1 MNAIEMNVK
10 SFEHVVNNIFAPIYP
25 VIAENIINETGITRG
40 VCIDVGTGF
49 GNLGLELAKLAPDI
63 ETILFD
69 LSDEMLKEAQQN
81 CVRMMLS
88 DRVRI
93 QQGNVEQLPF
103 EDNMAD
109 LIISRGSIFFWDDQV
124 KGVNE
129 IYRVLK
135 PEGYA
140 YIGGGFGNQ
149 ELLLQVSEKMEEH
162 DPEWKND
169 RKKRAGEKGY
179 VHFENMMKQTDVSHY
194 EVSRK
199 QAGLW
204 IIFKK

>member
-1 MNAIEMNVK
+1 MNVK

>member
-1 MNAIEMNVK
+1 MNVK

-25 VIAENIINETGITRG
+25 VIAENIINETGIIRG

-179 VHFENMMKQTDVSHY
+179 VHFENMMKQTDISHY

>member
-1 MNAIEMNVK
+1 M
-10 SFEHVVNNIFAPIYP
+10 YP

-179 VHFENMMKQTDVSHY
+179 VHFENMMKQTDISHY

>member
-1 MNAIEMNVK
+1 MNVK

-25 VIAENIINETGITRG
+25 VIAENIIKETGITRG

-63 ETILFD
+63 EAILFD
-69 LSDEMLKEAQQN
+69 LSDEILKEAQQN
-81 CVRMMLS
+81 CTRMMLT

-103 EDNMAD
+103 DDNMAD
-109 LIISRGSIFFWDDQV
+109 LIISRGSIFFWEDQV

-135 PEGYA
+135 PGGCA

-149 ELLLQVSEKMEEH
+149 ELFLQVSEKMEAH

-169 RKKRAGEKGY
+169 RKNRAGEKGY
-179 VHFENMMKQTDVSHY
+179 IHFENMMKQTDIRHY

>member
-1 MNAIEMNVK
+1 MNVK
-10 SFEHVVNNIFAPIYP
+10 SFENVVNNIFAPIYP
-25 VIAENIINETGITRG
+25 VIAENIIKETGITSG

-63 ETILFD
+63 QAVLFD
-69 LSDEMLKEAQQN
+69 LSDEMLNEAQIN
-81 CVRMMLS
+81 CTRMRLA

-103 EDNMAD
+103 DDNMAD
-109 LIISRGSIFFWDDQV
+109 LIISRGSIFFWEDQV
-124 KGVNE
+124 KGINE

-135 PEGYA
+135 PGGCA

-149 ELLLQVSEKMEEH
+149 ELFLQVSEKMKEH
-162 DPEWKND
+162 DPEWQND
-169 RKKRAGEKGY
+169 RKNRTGEKGY
-179 VHFENMMKQTDVSHY
+179 NHFENMMKQTDISHY

>member
-1 MNAIEMNVK
+1 MNVK

-179 VHFENMMKQTDVSHY
+179 VHFENMMKQTDISHY

>member
-1 MNAIEMNVK
+1 MNVK

-49 GNLGLELAKLAPDI
+49 GNLGLELAKLTPDI

-179 VHFENMMKQTDVSHY
+179 VHFENMMKQTDISHY

>member
-1 MNAIEMNVK
+1 MK

-179 VHFENMMKQTDVSHY
+179 VHFENMMKQTDISHY